1 MKYTYLERQEYELT
15 CISPIHI
22 GNGEVLKT
30 IDYVYDAKQQKMYF
44 LDETQW
50 RRFLVD
56 RNLLMNFLDYISDKG
71 RPILRTW
78 MHSVGLSLK
87 DIQPVVARVCRVS
100 DEDALSGKSSRGK
113 SLNDVRPC
121 MTSVRGIPYIPGS
134 SLKGALRSGIL
145 FNWLQRHE
153 AIRRQYWNEVMYNC
167 DFKKRNSTFPA
178 SNLEKDAFSKLH
190 IQETRNGVVKS
201 ALRGLS
207 VSDTVENTA
216 LQDTILLQK
225 IDASTWKHRSRGNE
239 NTISVFRECIP
250 AGTKLRFS
258 ITFDKRMMATLGIAS
273 IADVIQASK
282 QFTAYNLAMEED
294 VFGSDY
300 TAEFAEAKGADILL
314 GGGVGFQSKTVF
326 YPLAP
331 SFAEG
336 KRVLARKLNDSFK
349 MHHHFEYD
357 KAIAPRTLKLARAK
371 TDRWIMGLCRL
382 REV

>member
-30 IDYVYDAKQQKMYF
+30 IDYIYDAKQQQMYF

-56 RNLLMNFLDYISDKG
+56 HNLLMNFLEYVSSNS
-71 RPILRTW
+71 RPILGAW
-78 MHSVGLSLK
+78 LHSIGLSLK
-87 DIQPVVARVCRVS
+87 DIQSVVARTCQVAAKDVF
-100 DEDALSGKSSRGK
+100 SGKPSRGK

-145 FNWLQRHE
+145 FSWLQRHE
-153 AIRRQYWNEVMYNC
+153 DVRRQYWNEVVYNC
-167 DFKKRNSTFPA
+167 DFKKRNRTFPA
-178 SNLEKDAFSKLH
+178 SNLETKVFSCLH
-190 IQETRNGVVKS
+190 IKDTRNDVVKS
-201 ALRGLS
+201 TLRGLS

-225 IDASTWKHRSRGNE
+225 IDASTWKHRSDGNE

-250 AGTKLRFS
+250 AGTKLHFS
-258 ITFDKRMMATLGIAS
+258 ITFDKRMMATLGITS

-282 QFTAYNLAMEED
+282 KFTAYNLAMEEA
-294 VFGSDY
+294 VFGRAY
-300 TAEFAEAKGADILL
+300 AAEFEEAKGADILL

-331 SFAEG
+331 SFSEG
-336 KRVLARKLNDSFK
+336 KRVLARKLSDSFR

-357 KAIAPRTLKLARAK
+357 KAIAPRTLKLARTK